1 VAGPG
6 RHWHHGRPVPGRLA
20 SPAVTATGMIK
31 NYSWTLLAEDSH
43 HHAA

>member
-1 VAGPG
+1 LP
-6 RHWHHGRPVPGRLA
+6 W

-31 NYSWTLLAEDSH
+31 NYSWTLLAENSH